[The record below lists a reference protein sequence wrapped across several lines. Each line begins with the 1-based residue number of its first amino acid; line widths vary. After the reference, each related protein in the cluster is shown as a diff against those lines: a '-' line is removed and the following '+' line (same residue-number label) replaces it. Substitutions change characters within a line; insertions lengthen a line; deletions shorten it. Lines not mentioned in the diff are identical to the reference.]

1 MSLTHPIHVGA
12 LIYISGADGC
22 LHPTTIARV
31 MPTQIMTDCG
41 RRFRIE
47 TGKEN
52 RNPFGPAMTPAHVI
66 GGEVGAPWTLAYMPA
81 DHIVARYQR
90 ECAERAASRAQR
102 QGFTE
107 EAES

>member
-12 LIYISGADGC
+12 LVFVSGTDGC

-41 RRFRIE
+41 RRFRTSI
-47 TGKEN
+47 
-52 RNPFGPAMTPAHVI
+52 NPRSSSWMGR
-66 GGEVGAPWTLAYMPA
+66 EVGAVSNTARLPTPA
-81 DHIVARYQR
+81 VVARYQR
-90 ECAERAASRAQR
+90 ECAERAASRAKR

>member
-12 LIYISGADGC
+12 LVYVSGADGC

-41 RRFRIE
+41 RRFRLLPRKSP
-47 TGKEN
+47 TH
-52 RNPFGPAMTPAHVI
+52 RTAHVI
-66 GGEVGAPWTLAYMPA
+66 GTEVGRPGSRACLPA
-81 DHIVARYQR
+81 DHVVARYQR

-102 QGFTE
+102 QGFTQ
-107 EAES
+107 EAEA